1 MEDNLKVVLT
11 ADQLCRRCWCFGH
24 DDTRIYAPFLRFG
37 DGGRLIGYRHANESG
52 WMITEG
58 RLAFLDEAGRPT
70 TVFDHSTVGADGRIR
85 LEGRHRD
92 SSIIHFLREIDPEHG
107 PAPYSPHITLIQRQ
121 PVGGRRNLV
130 VLCANEHSLHTT
142 WQRDIPER
150 DRSWD
155 LCIAYY
161 GKPETFPPEDFS
173 EYACLQYRQP
183 KFLALGNLMHQG
195 SVLWNYDYIMFPDDD
210 LQMKWSDLNTVFA
223 ICHEYQLQLA
233 QPSLDPSG
241 VINYKASRQNAEFLL
256 RFVTMVEIM
265 APIFSNQALRNC
277 IHTFGYNKTGY
288 GIDYAWS
295 KLVDGPLTKIAVIDR
310 VAINHT
316 RPTGLNYDIYA
327 AIKEGYAVVDQYGFF
342 DHYMMRELG
351 GILAHQSVDLD
362 LISRDDLSANE
373 KFEILS
379 ERALPLTAPRIDRVD
394 EKSLGSDDPRTGLLA
409 LQGFQS
415 SQDAPY
421 EELAL
426 EKFEHARSKLNA

>member
-1 MEDNLKVVLT
+1 VVEDDLKVVLT

-24 DDTRIYAPFLRFG
+24 DDTRIYAPLLRFG
-37 DGGRLIGYRHANESG
+37 DGGRLIGYRHFNESS
-52 WMITEG
+52 WVITNG

-70 TVFDHSTVGADGRIR
+70 TVFDRSIVGPDGHIR
-85 LEGRHRD
+85 LEGRHGD
-92 SSIIHFLREIDPEHG
+92 GSIMHFLREIDPECG
-107 PAPYSPHITLIQRQ
+107 PAPYSPSITLIQRQ

-130 VLCANEHSLHTT
+130 VLCANENSLHTS
-142 WQRDIPER
+142 WQRDIPDR

-161 GKPETFPPEDFS
+161 GKPETFPPQDFS

-183 KFLALGNLMHQG
+183 KFLGLRNLMHQG

-233 QPSLDPSG
+233 QPSLDPAG
-241 VINYKASRQNAEFLL
+241 VINYKASTQNSEFLL

-265 APIFSNQALRNC
+265 APIFSNEALRKC

-310 VAINHT
+310 VSVNHT
-316 RPTGLNYDIYA
+316 RPTGLNYDIFA

-351 GILAHQSVDLD
+351 GILAYQSVDLD
-362 LISRDDLSANE
+362 LITRDDLSTKE

-379 ERALPLTAPRIDRVD
+379 DRALPLTGRKIDR
-394 EKSLGSDDPRTGLLA
+394 GDDASRRDRAIL
-409 LQGFQS
+409 
-415 SQDAPY
+415 
-421 EELAL
+421 
-426 EKFEHARSKLNA
+426 